1 VNSSTEEPPD
11 QGGSSASRPAEA
23 AATTVNKGTTERTE
37 TTVRAP
43 RRAKKDMAGV
53 DTRPPTNLTRV
64 CLHIA
69 YDGGAFKGFAENAG
83 VETVAG
89 VLRAKLEKVYSQPI
103 VLTCAG
109 RTDAGVHARGQVVTF
124 GVRDAPVEPLRL
136 RKSLNSLLAP
146 RVVVSEVSVVDPR
159 FDARYAALW
168 RSYRYYVLNSEIP
181 DPFVADT
188 AWWVDEPL
196 DITAM
201 QEAARPLLGLHDFTS
216 FCRRPKA
223 TPEATLVRRL
233 LHAEWVEEEAS
244 GASPRLLRFEIAAS
258 AFCHQM
264 VRSIVGA
271 VVDVGRGRSSPEH
284 VQEILAAQDRSIMNN
299 IAPPHGLILW
309 QVGYP
314 GEPTPDWNG
323 AVAP

>member
-1 VNSSTEEPPD
+1 MRRSAEEPPD
-11 QGGSSASRPAEA
+11 EGGSSASGPAE
-23 AATTVNKGTTERTE
+23 TI
-37 TTVRAP
+37 VRAP
-43 RRAKKDMAGV
+43 RRAKKDMSGV

-64 CLHIA
+64 CLRLS
-69 YDGGAFKGFAENAG
+69 YDGGAFKGFAENDG
-83 VETVAG
+83 VVTVAG

-124 GVRDAPVEPLRL
+124 GVLDAPVEPLRL

-146 RVVVSEVSVVDPR
+146 SVVVSEVSVVDQR

-168 RSYRYYVLNSEIP
+168 RSYRYFVLNSEIP

-196 DITAM
+196 DVEAM
-201 QEAARPLLGLHDFTS
+201 QAAARSLLGLHDFTS

-223 TPEATLVRRL
+223 SPEATLVRRL
-233 LHAEWVEEEAS
+233 LHANWVPEDAPP
-244 GASPRLLRFEIAAS
+244 AVPPLLRFEIAAS

-271 VVDVGRGRSSPEH
+271 LVDVGRGRIRPEY
-284 VQEILAAQDRSIMNN
+284 VGEILAARDRSIMNN
-299 IAPPHGLILW
+299 IAPPHGLFLW

-314 GEPTPDWNG
+314 DDPVPDWNG
-323 AVAP
+323 APEP

>member
-1 VNSSTEEPPD
+1 MHHRSSDEPPRS
-11 QGGSSASRPAEA
+11 GGSSASGLDQ
-23 AATTVNKGTTERTE
+23 TF
-37 TTVRAP
+37 VRAP

-64 CLHIA
+64 CLRVA

-83 VETVAG
+83 VTTVAG

-124 GVRDAPVEPLRL
+124 GVLDLPVEPLRL

-146 RVVVSEVSVVDPR
+146 SVVVAEVTIVDQR

-168 RSYRYYVLNSEIP
+168 RSYRYLVLNSEIP
-181 DPFVADT
+181 DPFVSDT

-196 DITAM
+196 DLAAM
-201 QEAARPLLGLHDFTS
+201 QEAAMPLLGLHDFTS
-216 FCRRPKA
+216 FCRRPRA

-233 LHAEWVEEEAS
+233 LHAQWVQEDAQT
-244 GASPRLLRFEIAAS
+244 GVPALLRFEIAAS

-271 VVDVGRGRSSPEH
+271 LVDVGRGRFEPEH
-284 VQEILAAQDRSIMNN
+284 VTQILAAQDRSIMNN
-299 IAPPHGLILW
+299 IAPPHGLCLW

-314 GEPTPDWNG
+314 GDPTPRWNG
-323 AVAP
+323 PQRP